1 MEPIRALV
9 PFVHVA
15 DMQVSMDF
23 YQRIGFE
30 VKNTHTPDGETLPV
44 WAYLVSDRAQIM
56 IAKASAPI
64 IAGEQAVFFYV
75 YVDDVQ
81 AKHAELTAN
90 GFAPAPIKIQF
101 WAPQGEFRLMDP
113 DGYLLMITHT

>member
-1 MEPIRALV
+1 
-9 PFVHVA
+9 
-15 DMQVSMDF
+15 
-23 YQRIGFE
+23 
-30 VKNTHTPDGETLPV
+30 
-44 WAYLVSDRAQIM
+44 RAQIM

-90 GFAPAPIKIQF
+90 GFAPAPITIQF